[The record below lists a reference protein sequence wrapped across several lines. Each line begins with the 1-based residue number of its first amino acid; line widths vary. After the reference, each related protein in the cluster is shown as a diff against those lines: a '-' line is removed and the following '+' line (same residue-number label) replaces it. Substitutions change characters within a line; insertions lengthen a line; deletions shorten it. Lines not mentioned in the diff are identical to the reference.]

1 MEKNT
6 SELNVQQESEESL
19 SDSNQE
25 LSEPV
30 QVPDYEPEPVQVP
43 DEDEP
48 ELSEPVQVPDED
60 EPEPSEPAQVPDEH
74 ESELSEPVQVPDEPE
89 PEPSEPAQ
97 VPDEPEP
104 SRKYGLKYAWWVL
117 IAAILI
123 FNLIA
128 NKYGLLQKEPD
139 QHPAPKPVLEL
150 NHNVLDFEIQP
161 VNSQI
166 SKEVT
171 LTNKG
176 KSPLVI
182 VQLAISGKNAEAFK
196 IPDITTPKI
205 IPVNKKIVIPVT
217 FVPTS
222 ANTFIA
228 DLEIICKE
236 RTGKVNL
243 RGTGK
248 NINTSEVKSEFP
260 VSQTQKSVE
269 K

>member
-30 QVPDYEPEPVQVP
+30 QVPDYEPE
-43 DEDEP
+43 
-48 ELSEPVQVPDED
+48 LSEPVQVPDED
-60 EPEPSEPAQVPDEH
+60 EPEPPEPVQVPDEH
-74 ESELSEPVQVPDEPE
+74 ESELSEPVQVPDEP
-89 PEPSEPAQ
+89 
-97 VPDEPEP
+97 EPEP

-217 FVPTS
+217 FVPAS